1 VHDRCHTV
9 KSQVSSSIGS
19 HVCNDRKIDKY
30 MKNLQFLL
38 SVEHDCRT
46 ACYLPTALQQQVQQ
60 CQETAQSTTVQE
72 WQNRCLWGER
82 TSAPHAKQFV
92 QIEV

>member
-1 VHDRCHTV
+1 MGVGVGTVLVSPCPCCCGGGGPLSVPDRCHTV

-46 ACYLPTALQQQVQQ
+46 ACCLPTALQQQVQEF
-60 CQETAQSTTVQE
+60 QETAQSTTVQE
-72 WQNRCLWGER
+72 
-82 TSAPHAKQFV
+82 
-92 QIEV
+92 